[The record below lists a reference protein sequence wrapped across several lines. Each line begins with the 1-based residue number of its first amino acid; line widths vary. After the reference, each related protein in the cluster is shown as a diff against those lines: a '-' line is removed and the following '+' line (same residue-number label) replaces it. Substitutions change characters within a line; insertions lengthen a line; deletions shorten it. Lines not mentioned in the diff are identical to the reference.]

1 MFNPI
6 KLHPNLARPS
16 NQNKCLESGL
26 SHWLFL
32 NQLIYG
38 RECVKL
44 PLSTSSTDTLNKK
57 KKKKRT
63 DLHHILS
70 ISPHFFNLQTVKCLT
85 EKKNH
90 KIHHIQIPHFIHVQT
105 DAQDN

>member
-57 KKKKRT
+57 KKKKKDRSSS
-63 DLHHILS
+63 H
-70 ISPHFFNLQTVKCLT
+70 TVNQPTLL
-85 EKKNH
+85 
-90 KIHHIQIPHFIHVQT
+90 
-105 DAQDN
+105 